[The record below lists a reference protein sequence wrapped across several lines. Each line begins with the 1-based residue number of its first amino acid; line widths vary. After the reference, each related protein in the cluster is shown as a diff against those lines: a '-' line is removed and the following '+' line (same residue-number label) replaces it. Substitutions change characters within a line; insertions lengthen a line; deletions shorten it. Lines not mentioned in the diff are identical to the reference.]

1 MRREFNLTEE
11 LRSPEVQQFE
21 KNMSNHYGRQVALRD
36 VPLKNFVDVSSGLLE
51 TKIASTFLKGATDEA
66 GFWQSLINVVQM
78 TSPKQ
83 DVPIVSQRDF
93 KVRTGRISKAALEE
107 SGGSFRYVEL
117 DTTDDDKTRYVYLE
131 IDGSDIRLRNFNVV
145 EQAIQAAGAAFA
157 KNILGDVI
165 KHYIDHA
172 GNEQALSSDK
182 RFVAVM
188 KAIAKNKTDGF
199 GCSAI
204 VVHYDDF
211 VDAITEETTGGTM
224 PWLMSLSG
232 SAPPLGSNFSQGYG
246 KLDGF
251 VGNLFGKIPVFAV
264 SNDSN
269 LSGNIVCVDVAAA
282 AMLGFGPAGGIS
294 LAQEVRKI
302 DDLVANA
309 ISATY
314 DIKSHDDD
322 GSGNTNAVAVVTGA

>member
-1 MRREFNLTEE
+1 MRKTFNLNEE
-11 LRSPEVQQFE
+11 LGSPEVQQFE
-21 KNMSNHYGRQVALRD
+21 KTMSNHYGRQVALRD
-36 VPLKNFVDVSSGLLE
+36 IPLKNFVDVTSGLLE

-66 GFWQSLINVVQM
+66 GFWQNLINVTQM

-83 DVPIVSQRDF
+83 DVPIISQRDF

-107 SGGSFRYVEL
+107 SGGHVRSVEL
-117 DTTDDDKTRYVYLE
+117 NTTDDDKTRYVYLE
-131 IDGSDIRLRNFNVV
+131 IDGQDIRLRNFNVV
-145 EQAIQAAGAAFA
+145 EQAIQAAGGAFA

-165 KHYIDHA
+165 KHYIDHR

-182 RFVAVM
+182 RFVSVM
-188 KAIAKNKTDGF
+188 KAIALNKTDGF

-204 VVHYDDF
+204 VMHYDDF
-211 VDAITEETTGGTM
+211 VDAITEETTAGTM
-224 PWLMSLSG
+224 PWLVSLSG
-232 SAPPLGSNFSQGYG
+232 SQPLGSNFSAGFG
-246 KLDGF
+246 KIDGF
-251 VGNLFGKIPVFAV
+251 VGNLFGKIAVFAV
-264 SNDSN
+264 SNYSN
-269 LSGNIVCVDVAAA
+269 LSGNIVCIDVAAA

-314 DIKSHDDD
+314 DIQSPDDD